1 MTPGDLA
8 TVDRCWTASVDRRGE
23 IVDALTARF
32 AEAGVAV
39 PARRAAWLVDAVTEL
54 VGVLSSPS
62 VVADRARGLL
72 ASWPD
77 ASTSPSYAVDGR
89 AWMAAAGE
97 CLPTW
102 SAEVEASWKQGW
114 LLLSEVLAAETLS
127 PFHDA

>member
-1 MTPGDLA
+1 M
-8 TVDRCWTASVDRRGE
+8 
-23 IVDALTARF
+23 
-32 AEAGVAV
+32 
-39 PARRAAWLVDAVTEL
+39 
-54 VGVLSSPS
+54 
-62 VVADRARGLL
+62 VADRARGLL

-77 ASTSPSYAVDGR
+77 PATSPSYAVDGR